1 MSDNYPAPGS
11 GSTSV
16 LTPPSSMPE
25 WIAEPPPW
33 SQPWTPPTEPGY
45 NGGGFGP
52 AGPAGPWSG
61 WQPPAPETPQRK
73 GRRGIAILVVA
84 ALVAGLIGAA
94 IGSQLGRSSRPQAAS
109 LVPTVPVTPGAG
121 SGSAT
126 PGPGATSPFGGTGST
141 PSTPS
146 TPSAGSGT
154 ADAAAVAGKVTP
166 GIVDINIK
174 LGYQSGSAAGTGM
187 VLTAS
192 GEVLTNNHVV
202 EGSSTISV
210 TVPSTGKTYSATVVG
225 TDPTEDVA
233 IIQLQGASDMKTVP
247 LGDSGSVKAGD
258 SVVAMGNAGGVG
270 GAPSVVTGTVTAVDQ
285 TITASD
291 SNGANAETLNG
302 LIEMNAPIQPG
313 DSGGP
318 LANANGQVI
327 GMDTAASGTGR
338 RFNTAATDAFA
349 IPINH
354 ALSIAQQ
361 IESGK
366 ASSTVHIGL
375 PGFIGVSIDATQ
387 SGSGAVIAR
396 VAPGTPAE
404 SAGLVAGDTITAVN
418 STSIN
423 SASALTAA
431 MQGRKPGDKVTLT
444 WTTQSGTSKSASVTL
459 AAGPAD

>member
-1 MSDNYPAPGS
+1 MSDNYPGPGS

-16 LTPPSSMPE
+16 LTPPSSMPD

-33 SQPWTPPTEPGY
+33 SPPWTPPTEPGY

-61 WQPPAPETPQRK
+61 WQPPTPEAPQQK
-73 GRRGIAILVVA
+73 GRRGIAIIVVA
-84 ALVAGLIGAA
+84 ALVAALIGAA
-94 IGSQLGRSSRPQAAS
+94 IGSQLGRRSHPVAAS
-109 LVPTVPVTPGAG
+109 LVPTAPVTPGAS

-126 PGPGATSPFGGTGST
+126 PGSGATTPSGGTGST
-141 PSTPS
+141 PPAGSGST
-146 TPSAGSGT
+146 GSGT
-154 ADAAAVAGKVTP
+154 ADSAAVASKVTP

-187 VLTAS
+187 VLTPS

-210 TVPSTGKTYSATVVG
+210 TVPSTGKTYNATVVG

-233 IIQLQGASDMKTVP
+233 VIQLQGASDLKTVP

-302 LIEMNAPIQPG
+302 LIEMNTPIQPG

-327 GMDTAASGTGR
+327 GMDTAASAGR
-338 RFNTAATDAFA
+338 RFNASATDAFA

-354 ALSIAQQ
+354 ALSIVHQ

-375 PGFIGVSIDATQ
+375 PGFIGVSIDTTQ
-387 SGSGAVIAR
+387 SGFGAVISR
-396 VAPGTPAE
+396 VASGTPAE

-444 WTTQSGTSKSASVTL
+444 WTTQSGTTKSASVTL

>member
-1 MSDNYPAPGS
+1 
-11 GSTSV
+11 
-16 LTPPSSMPE
+16 MPE

-45 NGGGFGP
+45 SGGGFGP

-61 WQPPAPETPQRK
+61 WQPPAPEAPERR

-94 IGSQLGRSSRPQAAS
+94 IGSQLGRSPRPLAAS
-109 LVPTVPVTPGAG
+109 LVPTAPASPGSG

-126 PGPGATSPFGGTGST
+126 PGSGATTPFGGSGAA
-141 PSTPS
+141 PST
-146 TPSAGSGT
+146 GSGT
-154 ADAAAVAGKVTP
+154 ADSAAVAAKVTP

-202 EGSSTISV
+202 EGSSSISV
-210 TVPSTGKTYSATVVG
+210 TVPSTGKTYNATVVG
-225 TDPTEDVA
+225 TDPSEDVA
-233 IIQLQGASDMKTVP
+233 VIQLQGASDLKTIP
-247 LGDSGSVKAGD
+247 LGDSGTVKAGD

-270 GAPSVVTGTVTAVDQ
+270 GTPSVVTGTVTAVDQ

-302 LIEMNAPIQPG
+302 LIEMNTPIQPG

-327 GMDTAASGTGR
+327 GMDTAASGGR
-338 RFNTAATDAFA
+338 RFNASATDAFA

-361 IESGK
+361 ITSGK

-375 PGFIGVSIDATQ
+375 PGFIGVSIDTTQ
-387 SGSGAVIAR
+387 SGSGAVIAA

-423 SASALTAA
+423 SASALTSA
-431 MQGRKPGDKVTLT
+431 MQGRKPGERISLS